1 MTSSSCHR
9 LLNDDA
15 NSPHFVE
22 DLFANIAHDVTN
34 DLSKKLLKVF
44 RLGLVL
50 EMRLPVDLLVSVK
63 RDIEH
68 GVLISPTIFVVELH
82 QLGDL
87 YHVTEVLGKVQVLI
101 YTDHAMSHFIL
112 DLLLILVECLLD
124 LDEGLQLHLSID
136 FLF

>member
-82 QLGDL
+82 QL
-87 YHVTEVLGKVQVLI
+87 
-101 YTDHAMSHFIL
+101 
-112 DLLLILVECLLD
+112 
-124 LDEGLQLHLSID
+124 
-136 FLF
+136 